1 MAAITSVA
9 SIKKHFRGLKDPR
22 IKGRSSHL
30 LVDVITMS
38 ICAVIGNCND
48 WRDIELFAK
57 ERESWFRRFLRL
69 PNGIPSHDTFARV
82 FARLDPRVFS
92 RCCVDWL
99 RAASDLVGLKHIAID
114 GKTLRGSASSKLAPL
129 HLVSAWAAQAH
140 LSLGQVAV
148 DGKSNEITA
157 IPQLL
162 ELLDLK
168 GALVTID
175 AIGCQKAI
183 AGKIVER
190 GGDYVLA
197 VKSNQERLLSDIQET
212 VGKALDGEF
221 AKHQVAMITTVDEG
235 HGRREERT
243 YTVITNLEK
252 IRDRSAWPS
261 LRVVGMCCRQR
272 LVNGEETMESHY
284 FIGSRKMGARKY
296 AEALRNHWSIENN
309 LHWQL
314 DVSFDEDKSQIQDRT
329 TAENFAV
336 LRKLALMLL
345 KRNPEPLSIARKR
358 MKAALDPDFLAA
370 TLTAAANVEKI

>member
-1 MAAITSVA
+1 MAALTSVA

-22 IKGRSSHL
+22 VKGRSSHL
-30 LVDVITMS
+30 LVDVITIA
-38 ICAVIGNCND
+38 ICAVICNCDD
-48 WRDIELFAK
+48 WRDIELFAR
-57 ERESWFRRFLRL
+57 EREAWFRRFLRL
-69 PNGIPSHDTFARV
+69 PHGIPSHDTFARI
-82 FARLDPRVFS
+82 FARLDSSAFS

-99 RAASDLVGLKHIAID
+99 RAASELVGLSHIAID
-114 GKTLRGSASSKLAPL
+114 GKTIRGSASSKLAPL
-129 HLVSAWAAQAH
+129 HLVSAWATQAH

-168 GALVTID
+168 GALVSID
-175 AIGCQKAI
+175 AIGCQKKI

-197 VKSNQERLLSDIQET
+197 VKSNQKHLLSDIQET
-212 VGKALDGEF
+212 VGKALDGKF

-235 HGRREERT
+235 HGRHEERT
-243 YTVITNLEK
+243 YMVITNLEG
-252 IRDRSAWPS
+252 IRDRAAWPN
-261 LRVVGMCCRQR
+261 LKVVGMCCRQR
-272 LVNGEETMESHY
+272 RVNGEETMECHY

-296 AEALRNHWSIENN
+296 GEVLRNHWSIENN

-314 DVSFDEDKSQIQDRT
+314 DVSFDEDKSQIEDRN
-329 TAENFAV
+329 TAANFAV

-345 KRNPEPLSIARKR
+345 KRNPADLSIARKR
-358 MKAALDPDFLAA
+358 MKAALAPEFLEEI
-370 TLTAAANVEKI
+370 LTCAANVGKI